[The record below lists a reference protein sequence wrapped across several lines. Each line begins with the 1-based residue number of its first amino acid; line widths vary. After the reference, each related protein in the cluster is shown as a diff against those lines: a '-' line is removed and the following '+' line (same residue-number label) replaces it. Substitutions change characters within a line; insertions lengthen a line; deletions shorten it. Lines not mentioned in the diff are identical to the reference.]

1 MSATLE
7 PKIVS
12 RSTEGGIN
20 LVALARPYF
29 GLIVLT
35 TALLTAFGMVSMLR
49 MPSGIYPEVA
59 FPRIVVIAQSP
70 GLAVKDVEVAVT
82 RPIEEAVSIVL
93 GVIRVRSKSVRGAAE
108 LSIDFAPG
116 TDMIQALND
125 VRARMAEVG
134 AQLPPGT
141 TSITER
147 QTPSVF
153 PIISFV
159 VTGGRDPSALHD
171 YAYYDLRPRISRIPR
186 RVVRHGAGGRHPGD
200 PGRGRSAGAGRRR
213 ALDRRRGRSPGQG
226 APAQGRR
233 AARSRGVAI
242 PGAGRHPGHRP
253 PGPGEPGHRRQ
264 ERPADPAPRLGPG
277 DDLARGPDDGDPGQ
291 RQRRRGADRL
301 PPPGRQRLERL
312 ARSES
317 GAGRR
322 RQIGPARRD
331 ASARSTTRD
340 CWSARPSPTCAT
352 RSSSAVCSAWSS
364 S

>member
-1 MSATLE
+1 MSVTLE
-7 PKIVS
+7 PKVVS

-93 GVIRVRSKSVRGAAE
+93 GVDPRPLEIGPRRR
-108 LSIDFAPG
+108 
-116 TDMIQALND
+116 
-125 VRARMAEVG
+125 RAVDR
-134 AQLPPGT
+134 
-141 TSITER
+141 
-147 QTPSVF
+147 
-153 PIISFV
+153 
-159 VTGGRDPSALHD
+159 
-171 YAYYDLRPRISRIPR
+171 LRPRHRHDPGAQRRPRPHGRGRRPIAARHDHDHRAADPVGLPDHLVRRHGRPRPVGPARLRLLRPAAPDQPHPR
-186 RVVRHGAGGRHPGD
+186 RVVRHGPGGRHPRD
-200 PGRGRSAGAGRRR
+200 PGRGRSPGAGRRR

-233 AARSRGVAI
+233 PARSRGAAV

-253 PGPGEPGHRRQ
+253 AGPGEPGHRRQ
-264 ERPADPAPRLGPG
+264 ERPADPAPRPGPG
-277 DDLARGPDDGDPGQ
+277 DDLARGPDDGDPLE

-301 PPPGRQRLERL
+301 SPPGRQRLGRL
-312 ARSES
+312 ARAES

-322 RQIGPARRD
+322 RQDRPRPA
-331 ASARSTTRD
+331 
-340 CWSARPSPTCAT
+340 
-352 RSSSAVCSAWSS
+352 
-364 S
+364 